1 MLKKIEKA
9 FDAFGTAVGGLTSIV
24 LVLMIANVFY
34 DVIMRYAFNV
44 GSIGFQEMEWHL
56 FSIVIMLGM
65 SYTLQQEGHVRVDV
79 FYDSLS
85 PGKQAYIN
93 IFGTLLF
100 ILPVAIVIGYGSI
113 DYVIESY
120 QSNEASG
127 NPGGLTH
134 RWLIKSLIPL
144 SFLFLIISAIGY
156 IVKQINRLR
165 DGKSNQ
171 NEPKNYTLQGEKS

>member
-1 MLKKIEKA
+1 MLKKLEKA
-9 FDAFGTAVGGLTSIV
+9 FDTFGRAIGTLTSIV

-34 DVIMRYAFNV
+34 DVVMRYFFNV
-44 GSIGFQEMEWHL
+44 GSIGFQELEWHL

-65 SYTLQQEGHVRVDV
+65 SYTLQQDAHVRVDV
-79 FYDSLS
+79 FYDNLNPS
-85 PGKQAYIN
+85 KKAFIN

-100 ILPVAIVIGYGSI
+100 ILPVALIIGYGSI

-134 RWLIKSLIPL
+134 RWIVKSLIPL
-144 SFLFLIISAIGY
+144 SFLLLVISAIGFL
-156 IVKQINRLR
+156 IKQINIL
-165 DGKSNQ
+165 KEN
-171 NEPKNYTLQGEKS
+171 KLKGETS